1 MGRPRKNQQK
11 NDTDNQTS
19 QSSTRERSNSTSS
32 EISTSSIVSIDKYNY
47 EDASFTELVTEL
59 RKVINGG
66 TTTTTDQGGSKYRAY
81 IKMDLS
87 HKANKLIDAMEFK
100 YHLPS
105 SQHHVKETKD
115 SSCITM
121 IETSEQGMQTLPT
134 KQQAKPTSEDL
145 VELKTASYAT
155 TLKKNIEV
163 PKQRPIQPTVLLY
176 HKELYNEDNQQL
188 PKKGIE
194 HLLRENLSCNEISFS
209 NIKTVRNNGIAI
221 TCRKEEDVQALL
233 DKIENSESLNNVI
246 TARKPA
252 KRHPSIIIYGIPDQT
267 TNEEVQDSLRHHTGI
282 DKDLKI
288 RFKLRGRT
296 QGTSHWVLETPSEEF
311 KKTTSIKKLPINWS
325 MHNIREFFHI
335 KKCQKCHAYGHL
347 FNSCKNIKPFCGF
360 CGNRHP
366 ISQCRA
372 SIPCCINCND
382 ENRRKG
388 TKHRTD
394 HTASSQFCTIYMKN
408 IKTYKATRDY

>member
-1 MGRPRKNQQK
+1 MGRSRKNQQK

-19 QSSTRERSNSTSS
+19 QSLTRERSNSTSS
-32 EISTSSIVSIDKYNY
+32 EISTTSSIVSIDKYSY
-47 EDASFTELVTEL
+47 EGASFTELVTEL
-59 RKVINGG
+59 RKIINDC

-81 IKMDLS
+81 LKMELS
-87 HKANKLIDAMEFK
+87 HKANKLIYAMEFK

-105 SQHHVKETKD
+105 AQHHVKEMKD

-134 KQQAKPTSEDL
+134 KQQTKPTSKDL
-145 VELKTASYAT
+145 
-155 TLKKNIEV
+155 
-163 PKQRPIQPTVLLY
+163 
-176 HKELYNEDNQQL
+176 ELYNEDNQQL

-246 TARKPA
+246 TARKPV

-288 RFKLRGRT
+288 RFKLRRRT
-296 QGTSHWVLETPSEEF
+296 QGTSHWVIETPSEEF

-335 KKCQKCHAYGHL
+335 KKMSEM
-347 FNSCKNIKPFCGF
+347 SCLRPPF
-360 CGNRHP
+360 
-366 ISQCRA
+366 
-372 SIPCCINCND
+372 
-382 ENRRKG
+382 
-388 TKHRTD
+388 
-394 HTASSQFCTIYMKN
+394 QFL
-408 IKTYKATRDY
+408 